1 MVLVSRW
8 TIQRRVKEY
17 GLENVLGYS
26 TLSNDELDSLILEY
40 RKKHGIACG
49 RSMVIG
55 YLKSLKIR
63 IQQHR
68 ITESLRRI
76 DPEGSNMRWSL
87 IIKRR
92 KYMVPAP
99 NSLWHI
105 DGHHSLINWGFVV
118 NGAIDGFSRL
128 IVYLCCSTNNKAET
142 VNSFFSQSI
151 QSFGIPSRIRTDKGG
166 ENVLIWERMK
176 ELRGEGRGSFL
187 AGSSIHNQRI
197 ERLWRDVWNYV
208 CSEFYYTFQAMGDEG
223 MVFLN

>member
-92 KYMVPAP
+92 KYMVPAL

-105 DGHHSLINWGFVV
+105 DGHHSLIN
-118 NGAIDGFSRL
+118 
-128 IVYLCCSTNNKAET
+128 
-142 VNSFFSQSI
+142 
-151 QSFGIPSRIRTDKGG
+151 
-166 ENVLIWERMK
+166 
-176 ELRGEGRGSFL
+176 
-187 AGSSIHNQRI
+187 
-197 ERLWRDVWNYV
+197 
-208 CSEFYYTFQAMGDEG
+208 
-223 MVFLN
+223 